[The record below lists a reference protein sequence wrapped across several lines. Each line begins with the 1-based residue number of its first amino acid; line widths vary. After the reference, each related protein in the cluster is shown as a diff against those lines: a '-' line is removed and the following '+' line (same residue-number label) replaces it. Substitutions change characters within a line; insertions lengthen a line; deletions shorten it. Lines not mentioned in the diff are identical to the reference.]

1 MQFTTVNS
9 TLVVSKYTCF
19 SEGPVVQRVIAVA
32 NQKGGVGKT
41 TTTINVGALL
51 AKSGKNVL
59 LVDLDPQANL
69 TSGIGLNKNLDKTVQ
84 DVLFDAQEVRSA
96 IVETEFDNLSVIPAR
111 PELATSEVDLV
122 NELAREQRLKQALA
136 MTEFD
141 YVLIDCP
148 PALGLLTV
156 NALTAADDVLI
167 PVQAE
172 YFAMEGLGQLL
183 QTVQRIRQALN
194 PELNLLGVLLTMYDN
209 RTTLSAE
216 VKNEIS
222 QHLPGKVFSAIIPR
236 NVRLAEAPSHGKP
249 INEHDR
255 WSKGAKAYKH
265 LVKELEK
272 SLK

>member
-1 MQFTTVNS
+1 M
-9 TLVVSKYTCF
+9 
-19 SEGPVVQRVIAVA
+19 QRVIAVA

-41 TTTINVGALL
+41 TTAINVGALL

-69 TSGIGLNKNLDKTVQ
+69 TSGIGLNKHSEKTVQ
-84 DVLFDAQEVRSA
+84 DILFDEAEIRSV

-111 PELATSEVDLV
+111 PELATAEVELV

-136 MTEFD
+136 QTDFD
-141 YVLIDCP
+141 FVFIDCP
-148 PALGLLTV
+148 PALGLLTI

-172 YFAMEGLGQLL
+172 YYAMEGLGQLL

-194 PELNLLGVLLTMYDN
+194 PNLNLLGVLLTMYDN

-216 VKNEIS
+216 VKKELE

-249 INEHDR
+249 AHEHDR
-255 WSKGAKAYKH
+255 WSKGAKAYKQ
-265 LVKELEK
+265 LVKEIEKTLE
-272 SLK
+272 